1 MVFTNFFVISNNILP
16 LFRIENLPFG
26 ENITITKKGGLM
38 KQAKNKAIPMLIL
51 AALFFSMI
59 PVTGFAAFGSGVE
72 VMASEVEMI
81 KTGLLGRKL
90 TFTDGDFK
98 SAFAVSDFEKI
109 EIKRLPSSKEG
120 TLLLGGRRVSEGQQI
135 KRKHLGGLIFV
146 PASAEVA
153 ESSFDF
159 ILHGTGSE
167 LITTCHMKFIEKV
180 NLAPEINEDKA
191 VSLPLT
197 TQEEIGIF
205 GKLEAT
211 DPEGDQITYMIVAYP
226 KKGKLELRNAK
237 TGEYK
242 YTPERNYTGYDKFT
256 YVARDSYGNYTQATT
271 VSIRVIDRMSSQ
283 VFADMKDRSEYN
295 AAVAMSAMGIMN
307 GSIVGDDSFFMP
319 DESITKAEFVAMAM
333 KTLGIRADSSL
344 TETYFD
350 DNGEIP
356 KSLVGYVAT
365 AARLGIVN
373 GSFDVDGLYFR
384 PNDSITKCEAAIVM
398 SNLLEVKA
406 DSAVFSEID
415 GITDVPVWARPSVGA
430 MYSIGIFDKTD
441 SLAMSESLTRESAA
455 ECLYRIALL

>member
-1 MVFTNFFVISNNILP
+1 
-16 LFRIENLPFG
+16 
-26 ENITITKKGGLM
+26 M
-38 KQAKNKAIPMLIL
+38 KQAKNKAIPLLIL

-333 KTLGIRADSSL
+333 KSMGFKADTTIGRSF
-344 TETYFD
+344 FD
-350 DNGEIP
+350 DDKEIP
-356 KSLVGYVAT
+356 ASLAGYVAT
-365 AARLGIVN
+365 AAKVGMI
-373 GSFDVDGLYFR
+373 DGELKDGKLLFQ
-384 PNDSITKCEAAIVM
+384 PNKIITKFEAATILAKM
-398 SNLLEVKA
+398 LST
-406 DSAVFSEID
+406 SSEEDEEYSDLD
-415 GITDVPVWARPSVGA
+415 GVPVWARSGVEA
-430 MYSIGIFDKTD
+430 MIRLGVFEKN
-441 SLAMSESLTRESAA
+441 EEFGNNVTRANAA
-455 ECLYRIALL
+455 DYLYKMISKSK